1 MLAILTEILTK
12 HHWEV
17 AQTTS
22 EIKPEA
28 PKETPAPV
36 PEIAKPQVKPLIPLQ
51 NVILIGK
58 KPAMNY
64 ALATII
70 QFNQGS
76 SEVTVKARGMAIS
89 KAVDVVEI
97 VRRRFLG
104 ESVKVK
110 EIRIGTEILGEGA
123 DVRNV
128 STMEIVIAKA

>member
-1 MLAILTEILTK
+1 MTK
-12 HHWEV
+12 
-17 AQTTS
+17 TPS
-22 EIKPEA
+22 ETKPEA
-28 PKETPAPV
+28 PKEAPEEVPTPAPEV
-36 PEIAKPQVKPLIPLQ
+36 AKPLAKPSMPLQ

-70 QFNQGS
+70 QFNQGAK
-76 SEVTVKARGMAIS
+76 EVTVKARGMAIS

-97 VRRRFLG
+97 TRRRFLG

-128 STMEIVIAKA
+128 STMEIVIAKV